1 MYTGAIII
9 EMISRKIYAAFLTSV
24 IGFFI
29 VPFFF
34 YEISGGYNLASGLAV
49 SIWTVPTLFIGG
61 VLSSIA
67 IEYQDR
73 NQSIW
78 FSYLKHLGCAFLCTL
93 FFKILSFDI
102 ILTGIIA
109 FLYVTIFFITDFKT
123 KYFEAKGEN

>member
-1 MYTGAIII
+1 
-9 EMISRKIYAAFLTSV
+9 MISRKIYAAFLTSV

-34 YEISGGYNLASGLAV
+34 YEFSGGYDLAAGFAV
-49 SIWTVPTLFIGG
+49 SLFTVPTLFIGG

-67 IEYQDR
+67 IEYHNK

-78 FSYLKHLGCAFLCTL
+78 FSYLKHLGCSFLCILL
-93 FFKILSFDI
+93 FSILSLDI

-109 FLYVTIFFITDFKT
+109 FLYVTIFFIIDLIT
-123 KYFEAKGEN
+123 KYRVVKGEN